1 MKYIC
6 LEGIEEGNR
15 FYTMNSNKPEPEKLA
30 DGTVAYRVLGYA
42 DTDEEA
48 RKILYGPEHNDPF
61 NKAVRLTDYLMKMP
75 LKQLGISE
83 EDVARLAVMIVQQ
96 EEKDNEHKSSL

>member
-15 FYTMNSNKPEPEKLA
+15 FYTMNSNDPEPEKLS
-30 DGTVAYRVLGYA
+30 DGAVAYRVLGYV

-48 RKILYGPEHNDPF
+48 RKILYGPDCDHPL
-61 NKAVRLTDYLMKMP
+61 NKAVRLTDYMIKMQ
-75 LKQLGISE
+75 LKHLGISE
-83 EDVARLAVMIVQQ
+83 EDVTRLAVMIVQQ
-96 EEKDNEHKSSL
+96 EEKEKE